1 MKITFKE
8 HVNINQMNFFL
19 KYFAVKI
26 NLQKEENS
34 SSIFAYLFFLLF
46 LKPKLRVF
54 KGIYFMMMTWIKSFK
69 KNWDILM
76 CMHKRKEPIQV
87 TIVWCETSVETT
99 LKRKNINSIQHNHL
113 HIFSYV
119 ILVGTFNLCIM

>member
-54 KGIYFMMMTWIKSFK
+54 KGIYFMMMT
-69 KNWDILM
+69 
-76 CMHKRKEPIQV
+76 
-87 TIVWCETSVETT
+87 
-99 LKRKNINSIQHNHL
+99 
-113 HIFSYV
+113 
-119 ILVGTFNLCIM
+119 